1 MIRPLA
7 RFLPVL
13 SLVCGALGVYLSSSP
28 LIVLAMVMAAY
39 VVMRGVATINGGHLW
54 RAAPR
59 RRRHKY

>member
-1 MIRPLA
+1 
-7 RFLPVL
+7 
-13 SLVCGALGVYLSSSP
+13 LSSSP